1 MDNAHERILTD
12 PIGPCTKSI
21 HAIKVP
27 DGMYKKGL
35 AQKYKTLVLCDTP
48 GLGDSMNHAS

>member
-21 HAIKVP
+21 HAIKIP